1 MKKSLLLLFF
11 AVTALLGFAMSTK
24 NLTVDAAAA
33 GQVVFH
39 YQKWDGVYDSVGLWV
54 WGTGTDGSSNGLEKT
69 SVDDFGAVI
78 EIAIGADATT
88 AGIIPISAEIGND
101 NRWSNKDSKGD
112 ADLSLDVTAAAA
124 GATMHVY
131 FFSGSDTI
139 FVASEEYINVFVVY
153 FTASEVYEENLGLHA
168 WGGWYNDANIGS
180 WGVWGTPTPIFTGEF
195 TTPEGKLGKVG
206 MAQAIVDG
214 GTPNLIIYAGNDA
227 TKKTGDVA
235 IDVTGLVAGDCT
247 ALYAAAEQW
256 QGFDNVTLFADSSF
270 AFKFTP
276 YSMIEGKLDGT
287 YALTKSIIQVKFSA
301 EVASAYEDI
310 TQPIVTT
317 YELYEIVGYEYI
329 PTGSG
334 GITIDDTVYDPYVA
348 SDIPSNVAGRVVF
361 HYQKWDSDYSD
372 VGLWTWGTGTDG
384 TGAPVIRSGVDDF
397 GAVMVIN
404 VDDDASDTIG
414 LIPIADSI
422 GTDDRWT
429 YRETPD
435 GQHINFDVT
444 AIKNGTVDEIHVYY
458 FQGGFQTYFVADPAK
473 ANIITLYYESDG
485 TYEANLGIYTW
496 GSWTNQEGDWGQS
509 IPMTE
514 SFKSPDDVPGVAVM
528 NSFDPAVEEDWIGY
542 LVYAGDD
549 PSKKT
554 GDVNN
559 GTGAG
564 FGTMV
569 AGDVLVVYTGFSD
582 KTWSPDHDRFVLE
595 LMVETEKVAIYD
607 YVEYE
612 ETSYERALYDVAA
625 MFTLLKDGVAVE
637 NAIKSVSFNEDKDV
651 ITELAVELNV
661 ELESGHEYVLQF
673 DNGAEGLDNR
683 AAEVDVVTDAEGPVI
698 TVLLTEELT
707 FVAGTAWDTSY
718 WPNIRAIDDRDGNVS
733 DRIYVKP
740 EEGIVNMN
748 KAGVYPITVTA
759 YDDWGNETQ
768 ATFNITITAPETG
781 CAAQNASI
789 GILGLFGVAFFFARR
804 KEWF

>member
-11 AVTALLGFAMSTK
+11 AVAALLGFAMSTK
-24 NLTVDAAAA
+24 NLTVDADAA

-54 WGTGTDGSSNGLEKT
+54 WGTGTDGSTDGVAKT
-69 SVDDFGAVI
+69 EVDDFGAVI
-78 EIAIGADATT
+78 EVAIGADATEM
-88 AGIIPISAEIGND
+88 GIIPIAAEIGGD
-101 NRWSNKDSKGD
+101 ARWDHKDSKDGENL
-112 ADLSLDVTAAAA
+112 ALDVSAAAA

-139 FVASEEYINVFVVY
+139 FVASDEYINVFIVY
-153 FTASEVYEENLGLHA
+153 FTASEVYEETLGLHA

-206 MAQAIVDG
+206 MGQAIVDG
-214 GTPNLIIYAGNDA
+214 GVPNLIVYAGTDA

-235 IDVTGLVAGDCT
+235 VDVEGLVAGDCT
-247 ALYAAAEQW
+247 AVYAAAETW
-256 QGFDNVTLFADSSF
+256 QGFDNASLYAESSF

-287 YALTKSIIQVKFSA
+287 FALTKSIVQVKFSA
-301 EVASAYEDI
+301 EVASVYEDM

-317 YELYEIVGYEYI
+317 YELYEIVGYEYV
-329 PTGSG
+329 PTGVG
-334 GITIDDTVYDPYVA
+334 GIVIDETVYDPYVA
-348 SDIPSNVAGRVVF
+348 SDIPANVTGRVVF

-384 TGAPVIRSGVDDF
+384 SGSPVLRAGVDDF

-404 VDDDASDTIG
+404 IDDDASDTIG

-422 GTDDRWT
+422 STDSRWD

-435 GQHINFDVT
+435 GQQINFDVT
-444 AIKNGTVDEIHVYY
+444 TIKSGAVDEIHVYY
-458 FQGGFQTYFVADPAK
+458 FQGGFQTYFVASPDKSNFIVLHLSKTA
-473 ANIITLYYESDG
+473 
-485 TYEANLGIYTW
+485 TYEENLGIHNWSMDVNATGW
-496 GSWTNQEGDWGQS
+496 ETPLAMADA
-509 IPMTE
+509 
-514 SFKSPDDVPGVAVM
+514 FKTPDGVPGKAILLTDAAPTDGGIIVHAGDTKYSGNDNIQGAVLTDVA
-528 NSFDPAVEEDWIGY
+528 AGEVEVI
-542 LVYAGDD
+542 YAGIAG
-549 PSKKT
+549 ST
-554 GDVNN
+554 E
-559 GTGAG
+559 GTYS
-564 FGTMV
+564 
-569 AGDVLVVYTGFSD
+569 YT
-582 KTWSPDHDRFVLE
+582 TDHDAFVME
-595 LMVETEKVAIYD
+595 LMVPTERVAIYD

-612 ETSYERALYDVAA
+612 ETSYERAFFDIAG
-625 MFTLLKDGVAVE
+625 MFTLLMDGVVVE
-637 NAIKSVSFNEDKDV
+637 DAILNVNFNEDKDV
-651 ITELAVELNV
+651 ITELAVELAI
-661 ELESGHEYVLQF
+661 ELEAGHEYVLQF
-673 DNGAEGLDNR
+673 DNGGEGLDER
-683 AAEVDVVTDAEGPVI
+683 AAEVDIVMDDEGPVI
-698 TVLLTEELT
+698 TVLLTEQLT

-733 DRIYVKP
+733 DRIYVKAT
-740 EEGIVNMN
+740 EGIVNMN

-768 ATFNITITAPETG
+768 ETFNITITEPETG
-781 CAAQNASI
+781 CAANNASI